1 MLESFLLVTVLR
13 LERNCTHH
21 IFINLREKEDE
32 MAPGLLKILIASMQ
46 QYLIMYITLYLFIY
60 MHFICMYYLFS
71 KASGAYVGVSPVYKH
86 RVYRFLQAC
95 NYLMK
100 KSI

>member
-1 MLESFLLVTVLR
+1 
-13 LERNCTHH
+13 
-21 IFINLREKEDE
+21 

-46 QYLIMYITLYLFIY
+46 QYLIMYIMYITLYLFIC
-60 MHFICMYYLFS
+60 MHFICIYYSFS
-71 KASGAYVGVSPVYKH
+71 KASGAYLGVCPVHNH
-86 RVYRFLQAC
+86 RVYIFLQAC

>member
-1 MLESFLLVTVLR
+1 MYLS
-13 LERNCTHH
+13 NCDT
-21 IFINLREKEDE
+21 EEE
-32 MAPGLLKILIASMQ
+32 MAPGLLKMLIASMQ

-60 MHFICMYYLFS
+60 MHFICIYYSFS
-71 KASGAYVGVSPVYKH
+71 KASGAYIGVCTVHNH
-86 RVYRFLQAC
+86 RVYRFVQAY